1 MSEKTLITCREATNF
16 ISQKEE
22 GKITFSQR
30 IKLAIHLL
38 ICEFCKLFYKQNKFL
53 AKNFLNLKT
62 EDSLTEE
69 EQTKIT
75 RTIEENSAQE

>member
-1 MSEKTLITCREATNF
+1 MSEKLLISCRDATNF

-22 GKITFSQR
+22 GKISFSQR

-38 ICEFCKLFYKQNKFL
+38 ICKFCKLWYKQNKFL
-53 AKNFLNLKT
+53 AKNFRNLKT

-69 EQTKIT
+69 EQTKLS
-75 RTIEENSAQE
+75 RTIEDNFTKE

>member
-1 MSEKTLITCREATNF
+1 MSEKILITCRDATNF

-22 GKITFSQR
+22 GKISFNHR

-38 ICEFCKLFYKQNKFL
+38 ICKFCKLFYKQNKFL
-53 AKNFLNLKT
+53 TQNFQNIRT

-69 EQTKIT
+69 EQTKLT